1 MAREDRQGVHL
12 DRPADHE
19 PDRERGGGCERGH
32 QDGAIHPP
40 CCPNHRASSEGSP
53 SIIWPP
59 IAILGPRSR
68 RYARTISSSV
78 GSTTRQAGSFTGCS
92 TRTRRS
98 VWRSLSRFEMTTT
111 PGGTSGGCSL
121 DATSKRWLASTKSSS
136 SATCTREAERM
147 MT

>member
-1 MAREDRQGVHL
+1 MDRAEIAGIREAGHASFGATRIVGRALMAREDRPGVHL

-40 CCPNHRASSEGSP
+40 GCPNHRASSEGSP

-78 GSTTRQAGSFTGCS
+78 GSTTRQA
-92 TRTRRS
+92 
-98 VWRSLSRFEMTTT
+98 
-111 PGGTSGGCSL
+111 
-121 DATSKRWLASTKSSS
+121 
-136 SATCTREAERM
+136 
-147 MT
+147 